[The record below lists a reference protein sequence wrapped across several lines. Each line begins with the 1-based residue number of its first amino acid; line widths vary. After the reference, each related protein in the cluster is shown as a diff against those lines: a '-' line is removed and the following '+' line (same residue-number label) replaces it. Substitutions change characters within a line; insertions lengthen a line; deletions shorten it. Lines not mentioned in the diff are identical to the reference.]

1 MGRYK
6 FYCSKIEKDDIKT
19 LYAFFTL
26 GKDFIDWQTD
36 KVWDMGGLDW
46 VTIGSRIGKLVN
58 LKIK

>member
-19 LYAFFTL
+19 LYTFFTL

-36 KVWDMGGLDW
+36 KVWDMGGLD
-46 VTIGSRIGKLVN
+46 
-58 LKIK
+58 